1 MGQLPDAVNIWHW
14 KGDWQK
20 DIDVTFQE
28 LSDAYPNFWV
38 SYYPFAVGGP
48 PYSRPLPDVTKI
60 NKTFVAGWAAG
71 NPFSNPLRA
80 TPVEDLV
87 AGGFGSLTSQ
97 PQQDVIGRGE
107 WKDGTWK
114 AVMARPLTTI
124 DPSDTQFSVGTNKPV
139 AFAVWDGANN
149 EVNGRKSVSAWI
161 VLNILREGEVAPQ
174 PSAPGAAAPLAGM
187 PFGIAASI
195 ALFVFSIVFII
206 AAIVIS
212 NWKTKQLNRRS
223 IA

>member
-1 MGQLPDAVNIWHW
+1 M
-14 KGDWQK
+14 
-20 DIDVTFQE
+20 
-28 LSDAYPNFWV
+28 
-38 SYYPFAVGGP
+38 
-48 PYSRPLPDVTKI
+48 
-60 NKTFVAGWAAG
+60 
-71 NPFSNPLRA
+71 
-80 TPVEDLV
+80 
-87 AGGFGSLTSQ
+87 TSQ

-114 AVMARPLTTI
+114 AVMARPLATI
-124 DPSDTQFSVGTNKPV
+124 DPSDTQFSVGTNIPV

-174 PSAPGAAAPLAGM
+174 PSAPGAATPSAGM

-195 ALFVFSIVFII
+195 GLLVFSIVFII
-206 AAIVIS
+206 AAIVLS